1 MQLYNTSA
9 VTAVN
14 GIRMND
20 NLPFALL
27 FCDYKGFTNGY
38 IVESQLIIIALI
50 RNKIYYLFSLSGKV
64 VLQRLYTVY
73 ENCIT

>member
-1 MQLYNTSA
+1 MQLDNPSA
-9 VTAVN
+9 VTAVI
-14 GIRMND
+14 GIRMNG

-38 IVESQLIIIALI
+38 IVESQLTIIDSQQ
-50 RNKIYYLFSLSGKV
+50 IYYLFSFSGKV

-73 ENCIT
+73 ENFIT

>member
-38 IVESQLIIIALI
+38 IVESQLTIIDSQQ
-50 RNKIYYLFSLSGKV
+50 IYSLFSFSGKV

-73 ENCIT
+73 ENFIT